1 MEVAPISID
10 VSDIDKNNLRK
21 KLLQILINRE
31 YNDVQDVVF

>member
-21 KLLQILINRE
+21 KLLQSLINRE